1 MSIAKLVN
9 LRAILIT
16 TILMISLGAQATEL
30 GNGLLGVARYGG
42 STRPSEPE
50 LVSAIANSDGIE
62 VTFNQASE
70 DGGFPISGYQYS
82 VDGVTWYD
90 IPSGLNTFTIPLSIA
105 LPGSTFS
112 IQLRAVSQAGSSS
125 SSPSN
130 PIAVPPNTYS
140 VTPSAGEGGAISPS
154 TEQTIAEGATM
165 TFAVTPDS
173 GYEIAAVAGTCGG
186 SLSGNTYTTNAIT
199 AACTVDATFAQIT
212 YAVTPSA
219 SDGGAITPN
228 TVQTITE
235 GDVATFTL
243 AADTLFEIDT
253 VSGTC
258 GGSLEEDT
266 YTTDP
271 ITANCTVIANF
282 SEVSNTRPARPI
294 PTLNTWMLLTL
305 LGSLL
310 LLARRR
316 IHL

>member
-1 MSIAKLVN
+1 LSIAKLVN

-42 STRPSEPE
+42 STLPSEPE

-62 VTFNQASE
+62 VTFNQSSE

-105 LPGSTFS
+105 TPGSTFS
-112 IQLRAVSQAGSSS
+112 IQLRAVSQAGSSR
-125 SSPSN
+125 SSPAY
-130 PIAVPPNTYS
+130 PVAVPPNTYS
-140 VTPSAGEGGAISPS
+140 VTPSA
-154 TEQTIAEGATM
+154 
-165 TFAVTPDS
+165 
-173 GYEIAAVAGTCGG
+173 
-186 SLSGNTYTTNAIT
+186 
-199 AACTVDATFAQIT
+199 
-212 YAVTPSA
+212 
-219 SDGGAITPN
+219 SDGGAIAPN

-235 GDVATFTL
+235 GDAATFTL
-243 AADTLFEIDT
+243 VADALFEIDT

-258 GGSLEEDT
+258 GGNLEENT
-266 YTTDP
+266 YTTNP
-271 ITANCTVIANF
+271 ITADCTVIANF
-282 SEVSNTRPARPI
+282 SEVSNIRPARPI

-305 LGSLL
+305 LGLLL

-316 IHL
+316 INL